1 MKKRIL
7 AMMMAVSVCFT
18 SVGTDAPLHAA
29 GAEIAAEDTEGA
41 EQTESAEAAEEN
53 GDAGSTEP
61 TEKPEG
67 TEGTEPAEDTAV
79 TENTEGNEDTEA
91 AEGTESAGNTEGTE
105 PTENTEGSETEETE
119 STENTEETEGSE
131 TESTE
136 PTENTEETEGSETES
151 IEPTENTEE
160 TEETENTE
168 TEDTEETESTESEET
183 EETESTETEETEET
197 EDTEEEEIQEV
208 LLNYIMVESDYL
220 QTPATQNIVASVGEE
235 GMELEDLVLNY
246 KNTVTGTMHHE
257 KVSAQYE
264 DLALFSMEFADAS
277 WAGAYELVSISCTL
291 EDEAYELLLSDMDLT
306 ARFGVNTDVDA
317 NPDDVFYE
325 DEDLSDVDANVVTM
339 DENGA
344 VVSEKT
350 VEDVLDNGIGS
361 GMRRFSDMRGANG
374 NLVVMLDPGHDATHM
389 GAHYNGASE
398 ESLVLKIAAYCKA
411 ELETYKGVT
420 VYMTRTGEGCPNGGT
435 AGDCNLR
442 RTEYAASVG
451 ANVYVS
457 FHLNAS
463 TNSGAGG
470 VGVYYPNSNYN
481 PAAGQTGHDLAAKV
495 YEKLRA
501 LGLSSWASGIMI
513 WNATYDKY
521 DDGSV
526 ADYLGVIRNCKKKG
540 IPAILI
546 EHAFISGTN
555 DYNNF
560 LNSDEKLK
568 ALGVADAT
576 AIAEYYGLSKAN
588 AKPSILYTQAQKGG
602 KLKIVWTKADG
613 AKSYEVWR
621 STTNNYDYTMLDEVK
636 DATSYVDEDVKAGKK
651 YYYIVR
657 AVYKDGGVS
666 EYSAAVDGR
675 ALDKPA
681 ITSIVSKSSKKLTIT
696 WKKVSGAA
704 GYYIFRKNG
713 DSYDK
718 IATITS
724 GSTVSYA
731 DSVPK
736 NNTSYSYKVQA
747 YNTKNGK
754 TGVGSYSST
763 KSGKAI
769 GKTTITSVLSKDDN
783 TLTITWKKVSGASGY
798 TIQRSTSKDSGYKK
812 IATIKKGST
821 VTYEDDTVKKD
832 KTYYYRIQTINEGNG
847 GKGYS
852 GYCSP
857 LSGKTLVKTKIT
869 SVVSKNSKTL
879 TVKWKKI
886 SGASGYT
893 VQRSTSKSGGF
904 KTVATIKKGS
914 TVSYNDADVK
924 AGKTYYYR
932 VRAYKSTDGKKGY
945 SSYSTAV
952 SGKAAPKTSIN
963 YVISSGS
970 SALKIGWKE
979 IDGAWGYRIRRSTS
993 ESGSYETIDVV
1004 TGAGKTSYTDK
1015 KLKAG
1020 KTYYYKIE
1028 VINKVHGTKGYS
1040 GNSKAVSGTVL
1051 KATTIT
1057 KAQEN
1062 SGTAMTIT
1070 WKKIAGADGY
1080 QIYRST
1086 SKNGTYDKV
1095 GVVKGMSTAKYKD
1108 ETLAAGKT
1116 YYYKVRAYQKS
1127 GTKTGTATFSA
1138 PQKVWTVKKTD
1149 IAKVSGTSGNKITLN
1164 WNKVSKATGYN
1175 IYRSTKAG
1183 SGFEKIAVISS
1194 GDTVK
1199 YTDKSVKTGKM
1210 YYYKIAATSNIT
1222 GSTVGRGDYSKT
1234 VGVPVLK
1241 AAEGLS
1247 ASIAEGNSAVIRWQA
1262 VSNAHGYHVYYG
1274 TKKDGEYKKLAS
1286 VTGTSYTH
1294 GGLGTGGN
1302 YYYKVRAYY
1311 KLDNGSTVYG
1321 DWSAV
1326 KNLTAGYAI
1335 MGPSA
1340 LTVDKMVS
1348 YYNARYHYPS
1358 HVYGS
1363 KGAADV
1369 KSFFTILKEEAENEG
1384 VKTEVLFAQV
1394 ILETGGLQFGGDV
1407 RAEQCN
1413 FGGMGATGGGVGGA
1427 TFGSVREGLRAQTQ
1441 HLKAYASTA
1450 PLNNACVDPRFAY
1463 VTRGTAPYVEWLS
1476 IPNNPYGKGWAM
1488 DPNYAAKL
1496 FSIMNNL

>member
-53 GDAGSTEP
+53 GDTGSTEP

-67 TEGTEPAEDTAV
+67 IEGTEPAEDTAV

-136 PTENTEETEGSETES
+136 PTESTEETEGSETES

-246 KNTVTGTMHHE
+246 KNTATGTMHHE

-344 VVSEKT
+344 VVSENT

-568 ALGVADAT
+568 NLGVADAT

-588 AKPSILYTQAQKGG
+588 TKPSILYTQSQKGG
-602 KLKIVWTKADG
+602 KLKVVWSKTDSAE
-613 AKSYEVWR
+613 SYEIWR
-621 STTNNYDYTMLDEVK
+621 STTNNYDYKMIDEVE
-636 DATSYVDEDVKAGKK
+636 DATSYVDEDVKVGKK

-657 AVYKDGGVS
+657 AVYEGGVVS

-681 ITSIVSKSSKKLTIT
+681 IVSVVSKSSKKLEIT
-696 WKKVSGAA
+696 WKKVSGAE
-704 GYYIFRKNG
+704 GYYIFRENG

-718 IATITS
+718 IATIKS
-724 GSTVSYA
+724 GSTVSYV
-731 DSVPK
+731 DSVSK
-736 NNTSYSYKVQA
+736 NNKNYSYKVQA

-754 TGVGSYSST
+754 TGVGSLSSA
-763 KSGKAI
+763 KSGRAV
-769 GKTTITSVLSKDDN
+769 GKPTITSVLSKNDN
-783 TLTITWKKVSGASGY
+783 TLTVTWKKVDGASGY
-798 TIQRSTSKDSGYKK
+798 VLQRSTSKDSGYKK

-821 VTYEDDTVKKD
+821 ISYNDDTVKKN
-832 KTYYYRIQTINEGNG
+832 KTYYYRIQSYQDADGE
-847 GKGYS
+847 KGYS
-852 GYCSP
+852 GYGNP
-857 LSGKTLVKTKIT
+857 VGGKTLVKTKIT
-869 SVVSKNSKTL
+869 SVVSKDAKTL
-879 TVKWKKI
+879 TVKWNKV
-886 SGASGYT
+886 SGASGYE
-893 VQRSTSKSGGF
+893 VYRSTSKNGSY
-904 KTVATIKKGS
+904 KKVTTIKKGS
-914 TVSYNDADVK
+914 TTSYNDKDLK
-924 AGKTYYYR
+924 AGKTYYYK
-932 VRAYKSTDGKKGY
+932 VRAYKSVDGKKGY
-945 SSYSTAV
+945 SSYSSIV
-952 SGKAAPKTSIN
+952 SGKTAPKTSVN

-970 SALKIGWKE
+970 SALKINWKE
-979 IDGAWGYRIRRSTS
+979 IDGAWGYRIKRSTS
-993 ESGSYETIDVV
+993 KNGSYETIDVV
-1004 TGAGKTSYTDK
+1004 SGKSKTSYTDK

-1028 VINKVHGTKGYS
+1028 VVNKVNGKKGYS
-1040 GNSKAVSGTVL
+1040 GNSSAMAGTVL
-1051 KATTIT
+1051 QSTKIT
-1057 KAQEN
+1057 KAKEN
-1062 SGTAMTIT
+1062 SSTAITIT
-1070 WKKIAGADGY
+1070 WKKAAGADGY

-1086 SKNGTYDKV
+1086 AKNGSYEKV
-1095 GVVKGMSTAKYKD
+1095 GTTKGAGTVTYKD
-1108 ETLAAGKT
+1108 GTLSAGKT
-1116 YYYKVRAYQKS
+1116 YYYKVRAYKKS
-1127 GTKTGTATFSA
+1127 GTKTGTADFSA
-1138 PQKVWTVKKTD
+1138 PQKVWTVKKAS

-1164 WNKVSKATGYN
+1164 WNKVSKADGYV

-1183 SGFEKIAVISS
+1183 SGFEKIAEISS

-1199 YTDKSVKTGKM
+1199 YTDKKVKAGKM

-1222 GSTVGRGDYSKT
+1222 GSTVGRGDYGKT

-1241 AAEGLS
+1241 QAEILS
-1247 ASIAEGNSAVIRWQA
+1247 ASIAEGNSALIKWQP
-1262 VSNAHGYHVYYG
+1262 VSNAQGYQVYSS
-1274 TKKDGEYKKLAS
+1274 TKKDGDYKKLAT
-1286 VTGTSYTH
+1286 VDGTSYTH
-1294 GGLGTGGN
+1294 SGLGTGGN

-1311 KLDNGSTVYG
+1311 SLDNGSTVYG
-1321 DWSAV
+1321 DWSGV

-1335 MGPSA
+1335 MGASA
-1340 LTVDKMVS
+1340 VTVDQMVS
-1348 YYNARYHYPS
+1348 YYNARYSYPS
-1358 HVYGS
+1358 YVYES
-1363 KGAADV
+1363 KGAADAR
-1369 KSFFTILKEEAENEG
+1369 SFFTILKEEAENEG

-1413 FGGMGATGGGVGGA
+1413 FGGMGATGGGVGGV

-1450 PLNNACVDPRFAY
+1450 PLNNVCVDPRFAD